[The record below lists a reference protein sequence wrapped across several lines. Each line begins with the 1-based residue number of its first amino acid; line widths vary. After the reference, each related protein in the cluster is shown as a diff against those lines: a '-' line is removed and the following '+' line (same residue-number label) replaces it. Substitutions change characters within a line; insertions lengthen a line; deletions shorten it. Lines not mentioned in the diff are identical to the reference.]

1 MSINIL
7 VDGLFVSHGLG
18 EQALAAVNISIPIYS
33 IILSISLWIGMGGAT
48 LYSMALGEGNAH
60 KAKAIFTQSV
70 LLTLIVTGIIL
81 GICLIFQ
88 REVAFLFGANEQIVE
103 LVLEYLHVL
112 LLFGIL
118 FVIENILSI
127 FIRNDGNP
135 TLAMMGLIITSVVN
149 IVLNYLFIFVFEF
162 GLKGVAYAIVIS
174 GVAGIFVLLTH
185 FLSVKK
191 QLGIT
196 KSFIKELNLA
206 GILAIGFPSFL
217 VEASAALVVILFN
230 VTFNKF
236 MGDIGLA
243 SYAVVNYLHIVFLML
258 FIGVGAALQPITSY
272 LYGAIQYGK
281 MAIFLKLALISAGG
295 LGIFLTIFGIV
306 GDLFLIK
313 VFGITDPEIVEYTAI
328 GIQSFFLGYLFLG
341 INMVLLEF
349 YQSIARV
356 RYAVMIVVLRV
367 VIFFIPLIF
376 LLPAFWG
383 ANSIWL
389 AFPLSEAGAV
399 IVVLL
404 AVKLRW
410 IRLIPKEKIA
420 AKAIGSQT
428 LG

>member
-1 MSINIL
+1 M
-7 VDGLFVSHGLG
+7 
-18 EQALAAVNISIPIYS
+18 
-33 IILSISLWIGMGGAT
+33 
-48 LYSMALGEGNAH
+48 
-60 KAKAIFTQSV
+60 
-70 LLTLIVTGIIL
+70 
-81 GICLIFQ
+81 
-88 REVAFLFGANEQIVE
+88 
-103 LVLEYLHVL
+103 
-112 LLFGIL
+112 
-118 FVIENILSI
+118 IENILSI